1 MLRQYVSYVSPWQI
15 GFKFVLRYLRGT
27 IPGLRPKGLEGLW
40 RIQCVCL
47 LMVNRSAKQGLRC
60 FQLDGAHLLL
70 MKCIRVPKMRNTQFH
85 NLQPPNELNLPQDD
99 VELVNI
105 MRRFK
110 RSWQEKKA
118 VVPAVKKHLGVAS
131 VAYCQGDIKYI
142 TQGMVH
148 MASESIGNDLATIQQ
163 ISRRFGHQRLH
174 TKACVRVLL
183 NNKFSCP
190 LFTDKWSWR
199 SRSVPVA
206 RVRESGGSYGRRSRS
221 TDELDTQ
228 VQ

>member
-1 MLRQYVSYVSPWQI
+1 
-15 GFKFVLRYLRGT
+15 
-27 IPGLRPKGLEGLW
+27 
-40 RIQCVCL
+40 
-47 LMVNRSAKQGLRC
+47 MVNRSTKQELRS

-70 MKCIRVPKMRNTQFH
+70 MKCFRDPKVRNTQFH

-105 MRRFK
+105 MRRFQRDR

-118 VVPAVKKHLGVAS
+118 VVPAVKEELVVAS
-131 VAYCQGDIKYI
+131 VVHRAGGERRYI

-148 MASESIGNDLATIQQ
+148 MASTLLGNDLATIQQ
-163 ISRRFGHQRLH
+163 ISRRFGLQRLH

-183 NNKFSCP
+183 NNKFSRP
-190 LFTDKWSWR
+190 LFTDEWSRR
-199 SRSVPVA
+199 SRSVPVV
-206 RVRESGGSYGRRSRS
+206 RVRESAGSYGRRSRS